1 MPSARCR
8 RRRSHRRPC
17 RGQLRPGGRPGAHPR
32 GDHRT
37 RQAPG
42 AIGTHCFHPVA
53 AMPLVEPVGLHVVA
67 STATAMYEEY
77 KEPSYVP
84 PRLLLRMVEGGLLG
98 RKTGR
103 GFYAYD

>member
-1 MPSARCR
+1 
-8 RRRSHRRPC
+8 
-17 RGQLRPGGRPGAHPR
+17 
-32 GDHRT
+32 
-37 RQAPG
+37 
-42 AIGTHCFHPVA
+42 
-53 AMPLVEPVGLHVVA
+53 MPLVEPVGLHVVA